1 LRTIAHVGHSSGPE
15 SHGTARTSM
24 TSVTTNMNA
33 TSAVPKQGG
42 QEFAGSESFLHHTRK
57 LRRMIRH
64 GAAGALGHDAG
75 SCAGRVGA
83 PAARRAVDQ
92 SARARACRGTRA
104 GARRAGGRGR
114 GQHRPRSGALAPSA
128 TARPIRPVCP
138 APPAPAAPG
147 AVRQQFCA
155 NTSLG
160 DPVPVGRTLLHRLQT
175 LRGPSAGPAG
185 QTGALQCSE
194 VQFRTGITG
203 SSTITAMLL
212 QILAVKLALPSGLP
226 RLRGRSARGPAGW
239 GMRAAP

>member
-1 LRTIAHVGHSSGPE
+1 
-15 SHGTARTSM
+15 M

-42 QEFAGSESFLHHTRK
+42 QEFAGSESFLHHTRT

-114 GQHRPRSGALAPSA
+114 GQHRPRSGGE
-128 TARPIRPVCP
+128 
-138 APPAPAAPG
+138 PG
-147 AVRQQFCA
+147 RE
-155 NTSLG
+155 
-160 DPVPVGRTLLHRLQT
+160 RR
-175 LRGPSAGPAG
+175 
-185 QTGALQCSE
+185 
-194 VQFRTGITG
+194 
-203 SSTITAMLL
+203 
-212 QILAVKLALPSGLP
+212 K
-226 RLRGRSARGPAGW
+226 LRGRKRCSRRRAGAW
-239 GMRAAP
+239 AHDRLRQTHCGTG